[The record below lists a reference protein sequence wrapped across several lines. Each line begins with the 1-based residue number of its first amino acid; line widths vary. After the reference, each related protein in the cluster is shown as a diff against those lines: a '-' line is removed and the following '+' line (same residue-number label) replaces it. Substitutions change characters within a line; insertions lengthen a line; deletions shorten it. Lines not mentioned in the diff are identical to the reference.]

1 MWRRSVG
8 SSKQNLIWS
17 TLHLTCIPGSGTE
30 DTELLPE
37 QDGNSA
43 FPLESVK
50 KMKEILGKEAKAG
63 PASVRSQSPVTFLRL
78 CLNPE
83 LPKDLRPVCDR
94 EDAPAVFRRLELAVE
109 DPDLC
114 ELCVNAACTGCS

>member
-1 MWRRSVG
+1 MVVLFAPVMIVLLMLTHSC
-8 SSKQNLIWS
+8 QS
-17 TLHLTCIPGSGTE
+17 TVQV
-30 DTELLPE
+30 
-37 QDGNSA
+37 QDGKFA

-50 KMKEILGKEAKAG
+50 KMKELLEKDTKPVSGSA
-63 PASVRSQSPVTFLRL
+63 RSQTHVTFLRL

-94 EDAPAVFRRLELAVE
+94 EDAADVFRRLELAVE

-114 ELCVNAACTGCS
+114 ELCVNAACAGCY

>member
-1 MWRRSVG
+1 MAALFAPMLLMLLMLTHSC
-8 SSKQNLIWS
+8 WS
-17 TLHLTCIPGSGTE
+17 TVHV
-30 DTELLPE
+30 